1 MNNPWPARPE
11 ELDYPEAKTKQKT
24 TVKSKQWRNQM
35 KNQYSSCFLF
45 VKANRIGKKN
55 SIIRVEIC
63 EKKLG
68 KNPVKLRTIPMGTVK
83 KRPKLKSMWKKTR

>member
-24 TVKSKQWRNQM
+24 TVK
-35 KNQYSSCFLF
+35 FFF

-68 KNPVKLRTIPMGTVK
+68 KNPVKLRTIPMETVK